1 MFVFC
6 LAEIVGLS
14 AADPND
20 ATSNLKA
27 NIKKGM
33 FRTVGQL
40 YKEQLTKLMGTL
52 KNTNPNFVR
61 CILPNQQ
68 KKAGVIHSPLV
79 LEQLRCNGVLEG
91 IRICRN
97 GFPNRILFQEF
108 RQRYEILCPNV
119 IPKGFMDG
127 KAASQKMIKEL
138 ELDENLY
145 RIGLT
150 KIFFRS
156 GVLGHLEEER
166 DLKLTDIIT
175 QLQALCRGVLAR
187 KNYQRRIQQL
197 NAIRVIQRNGRALMK
212 IRNWK
217 WWRLF
222 TKIKPLLQVTRQDEE
237 LTQKQE
243 EIRRMKADIDSRILQ
258 VQETE
263 QQLQMVQ
270 QERNMI
276 NERLIHLTEGLVE
289 SDENLRRV
297 QTRKMEL
304 ENMVQEIEQ
313 RLEEEME
320 RSNGWTNERKQLEQ
334 KLQDITEQ

>member
-1 MFVFC
+1 M
-6 LAEIVGLS
+6 S
-14 AADPND
+14 ATDHND
-20 ATSNLKA
+20 GTFSLKS

-40 YKEQLTKLMGTL
+40 YKEQLTKLMSTL

-68 KKAGVIHSPLV
+68 KKAGVINSPIV
-79 LEQLRCNGVLEG
+79 LDQLKCNGVLEG

-127 KAASQKMIKEL
+127 KAAAQKMIKEL

-187 KNYQRRIQQL
+187 RSYQRRIQQL

-237 LTQKQE
+237 LAQKQE
-243 EIRRMKADIDSRILQ
+243 EIRRLKSEVESRTLQ

-263 QQLQMVQ
+263 QQLQQVQ
-270 QERNMI
+270 EERVNL
-276 NERLIHLTEGLVE
+276 NERLTHLNEVLVE
-289 SDENLRRV
+289 TDEVKKYIL
-297 QTRKMEL
+297 
-304 ENMVQEIEQ
+304 
-313 RLEEEME
+313 
-320 RSNGWTNERKQLEQ
+320 
-334 KLQDITEQ
+334 